1 MLAPLY
7 KLSPEYPMSAEMKIT
22 NRFVS
27 PEELIDYKDADVI
40 DNVQVYAPVFDYVP
54 PELISLFIFN
64 MYVSNL
70 TFTTMFKKI

>member
-1 MLAPLY
+1 MAPLY

-27 PEELIDYKDADVI
+27 PEELIDYNDGNMV
-40 DNVQVYAPVFDYVP
+40 NSVQVYAPVFDYVP

-64 MYVSNL
+64 MYDY
-70 TFTTMFKKI
+70 IIA